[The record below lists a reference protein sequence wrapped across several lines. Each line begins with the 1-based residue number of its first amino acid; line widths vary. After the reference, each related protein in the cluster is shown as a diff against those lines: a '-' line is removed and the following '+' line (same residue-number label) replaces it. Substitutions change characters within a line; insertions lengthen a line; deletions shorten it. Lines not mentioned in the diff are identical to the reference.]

1 MSNNTKQ
8 HDKDMRKFQKE
19 YEKTK
24 ADVWKKTRHFELRSH
39 KRAVLGVLVF
49 IVLLGMFLAAEVS
62 SGYVEKVSR
71 RWKAGRN
78 YEKTCS
84 QMETYLDEG
93 AYGDLF
99 AVWGILPSDG
109 QRIRK
114 VCILVSHSVVCLA
127 L

>member
-99 AVWGILPSDG
+99 VYGEYYHLTYSESGKFASW
-109 QRIRK
+109 
-114 VCILVSHSVVCLA
+114 
-127 L
+127 

>member
-1 MSNNTKQ
+1 MSNNTTQ

-62 SGYVEKVSR
+62 SGTWRKFPEDGRRAGITRKPAA
-71 RWKAGRN
+71 RWKLIWTKGL
-78 YEKTCS
+78 
-84 QMETYLDEG
+84 ME
-93 AYGDLF
+93 
-99 AVWGILPSDG
+99 I
-109 QRIRK
+109 
-114 VCILVSHSVVCLA
+114 CLCMGNITI
-127 L
+127 

>member
-1 MSNNTKQ
+1 M
-8 HDKDMRKFQKE
+8 
-19 YEKTK
+19 
-24 ADVWKKTRHFELRSH
+24 
-39 KRAVLGVLVF
+39 F

-93 AYGDLF
+93 AYGDF
-99 AVWGILPSDG
+99 VCVWGILPSDG

-114 VCILVSHSVVCLA
+114 VCIPGIPFCGVPGVMM
-127 L
+127 

>member
-8 HDKDMRKFQKE
+8 HDKDMRKFEKE

-78 YEKTCS
+78 YEKT
-84 QMETYLDEG
+84 
-93 AYGDLF
+93 
-99 AVWGILPSDG
+99 
-109 QRIRK
+109 
-114 VCILVSHSVVCLA
+114 
-127 L
+127 

>member
-62 SGYVEKVSR
+62 SG
-71 RWKAGRN
+71 
-78 YEKTCS
+78 
-84 QMETYLDEG
+84 
-93 AYGDLF
+93 
-99 AVWGILPSDG
+99 

>member
-49 IVLLGMFLAAEVS
+49 IVLLGMFWQQRSVPGMWSKFPEDGRRAEITRKPAA
-62 SGYVEKVSR
+62 
-71 RWKAGRN
+71 RWKLIWTKGL
-78 YEKTCS
+78 
-84 QMETYLDEG
+84 ME
-93 AYGDLF
+93 
-99 AVWGILPSDG
+99 I
-109 QRIRK
+109 
-114 VCILVSHSVVCLA
+114 CLSMGNITI
-127 L
+127 

>member
-8 HDKDMRKFQKE
+8 HDKDMRKFEKE

-62 SGYVEKVSR
+62 SGYVRKFPEDGRRAEITRKPAA
-71 RWKAGRN
+71 RWKLTWT
-78 YEKTCS
+78 KVL
-84 QMETYLDEG
+84 ME
-93 AYGDLF
+93 
-99 AVWGILPSDG
+99 I
-109 QRIRK
+109 
-114 VCILVSHSVVCLA
+114 CLCMGNITI
-127 L
+127 

>member
-49 IVLLGMFLAAEVS
+49 IVLFGMFLAAEVS

-78 YEKTCS
+78 TRKPAARWKLIWTKGL
-84 QMETYLDEG
+84 ME
-93 AYGDLF
+93 
-99 AVWGILPSDG
+99 I
-109 QRIRK
+109 
-114 VCILVSHSVVCLA
+114 CLSMGNITI
-127 L
+127 